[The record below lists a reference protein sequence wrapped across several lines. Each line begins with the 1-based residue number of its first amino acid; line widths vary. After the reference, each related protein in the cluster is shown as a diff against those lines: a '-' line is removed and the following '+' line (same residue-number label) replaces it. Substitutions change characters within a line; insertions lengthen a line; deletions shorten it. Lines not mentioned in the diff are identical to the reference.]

1 MTFKE
6 NLLHIIQYNED
17 NGPQPI
23 LELQQ
28 MSLVEIQE
36 KLKLAMG
43 AIKSKLE
50 ILNNRKKNTKKPSV
64 KNRKNIMTPKQI
76 AGKTIDMYLM
86 LKVRMVL

>member
-36 KLKLAMG
+36 KLKLAME
-43 AIKSKLE
+43 AIKLKLE
-50 ILNNRKKNTKKPSV
+50 ILNNRGGKKNKCQ
-64 KNRKNIMTPKQI
+64 KQ
-76 AGKTIDMYLM
+76 KE
-86 LKVRMVL
+86 

>member
-1 MTFKE
+1 MTAFLFLHESARFMTFKE

-36 KLKLAMG
+36 KLKLAME
-43 AIKSKLE
+43 AIKLKLE
-50 ILNNRKKNTKKPSV
+50 ILNNREKKKKQVS
-64 KNRKNIMTPKQI
+64 
-76 AGKTIDMYLM
+76 KTERI
-86 LKVRMVL
+86 K

>member
-36 KLKLAMG
+36 KLKLAME
-43 AIKSKLE
+43 AIKLKLE
-50 ILNNRKKNTKKPSV
+50 ILNNREKKKKQVS
-64 KNRKNIMTPKQI
+64 
-76 AGKTIDMYLM
+76 KTERI
-86 LKVRMVL
+86 K

>member
-1 MTFKE
+1 MTAFLFLHESARFMTFKE

-36 KLKLAMG
+36 KLKLAME
-43 AIKSKLE
+43 AIKLKLE
-50 ILNNRKKNTKKPSV
+50 ILNNRGKK
-64 KNRKNIMTPKQI
+64 KQN
-76 AGKTIDMYLM
+76 KCQ
-86 LKVRMVL
+86 KQKE